1 MSEAAELP
9 DPAALQAA
17 LDKALAELGHLAPIR
32 EAIAHYATARA
43 KLPAPGKE
51 FRGPKDAENFQA
63 YFVAL
68 LALERAAMAHA
79 GRSVKQ

>member
-1 MSEAAELP
+1 MSEATESKPPTMPEDVLTLIE
-9 DPAALQAA
+9 AA
-17 LDKALAELGHLAPIR
+17 DR
-32 EAIAHYATARA
+32 YATARA

-51 FRGPKDAENFQA
+51 FRGPQDAANFQA